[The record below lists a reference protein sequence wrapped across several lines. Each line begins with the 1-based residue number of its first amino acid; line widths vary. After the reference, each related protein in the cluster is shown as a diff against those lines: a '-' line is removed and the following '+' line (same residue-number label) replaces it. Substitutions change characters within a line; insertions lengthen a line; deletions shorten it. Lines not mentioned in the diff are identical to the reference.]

1 MWTFISVIGFLA
13 IFIFLIIALISL
25 FKKNGRAKRNFLF
38 SGIAFV
44 IFLIGAVNTPSTETT
59 NHQTPATKTAK
70 TNSQVTTIP
79 ASNAVKKEEQKP
91 AAQTKSEINKTEQ
104 NETAAVS
111 GTKATSPAPTSTKT
125 EQSKEQNSDKSYE
138 LKIVFPADKYPETA
152 THIKNA
158 IAKGESAVCTI
169 DRKDADEH
177 REESLKGIPTKSG
190 YDRDEWPMAM
200 CAEGGSGANIAYISP
215 SDNRG
220 AGSWVSNKLE
230 NYSDGTRVLF
240 VISGSANSNI
250 SEAKKVTSSSSAPKS
265 TSVHHSSSGA
275 SSLKSSSSNSTTSSS
290 SSSSSHSSSSV
301 YYKNCTAVREAGK
314 APLYKGD
321 PGYSSK
327 LDRDG
332 DGVACE

>member
-1 MWTFISVIGFLA
+1 M
-13 IFIFLIIALISL
+13 
-25 FKKNGRAKRNFLF
+25 
-38 SGIAFV
+38 
-44 IFLIGAVNTPSTETT
+44 
-59 NHQTPATKTAK
+59 
-70 TNSQVTTIP
+70 
-79 ASNAVKKEEQKP
+79 
-91 AAQTKSEINKTEQ
+91 
-104 NETAAVS
+104 
-111 GTKATSPAPTSTKT
+111 
-125 EQSKEQNSDKSYE
+125 
-138 LKIVFPADKYPETA
+138 
-152 THIKNA
+152 
-158 IAKGESAVCTI
+158 
-169 DRKDADEH
+169 
-177 REESLKGIPTKSG
+177 
-190 YDRDEWPMAM
+190 
-200 CAEGGSGANIAYISP
+200 
-215 SDNRG
+215 
-220 AGSWVSNKLE
+220 
-230 NYSDGTRVLF
+230 F